1 MIEALRSHRLR
12 LEPLADFLDHGD
24 PVVRVNDLLSHL
36 ESHSVLLTEKKK
48 SLIREPRIIGK
59 RG

>member
-1 MIEALRSHRLR
+1 MIEAPRNHRLR
-12 LEPLADFLDHGD
+12 LEPLADLLDHGYT
-24 PVVRVNDLLSHL
+24 VIGVHDLLSHL
-36 ESHSVLLTEKKK
+36 KSHSVLLEKSEK